1 MKHSRLI
8 EDHELP
14 VHLLD
19 PRAVGVRYTRDSLIV
34 DLEDGRSIHVPL
46 TWTERLAD
54 APAKKLKR
62 VEIRGGGRLLHWP
75 DLDEDISVARLLMPR
90 CPTCLN
96 REWYRQG
103 VAAGRRAALRS

>member
-1 MKHSRLI
+1 MKHSHLI

-14 VHLLD
+14 AHLLD
-19 PRAVGVRYTRDSLIV
+19 PRAVSVRYARDCFIV

-54 APAKKLKR
+54 ASAKKLKR
-62 VEIRGGGRLLHWP
+62 VEIYGGGRLLHWP

-96 REWYRQG
+96 REWYQQG

>member
-1 MKHSRLI
+1 MKHSHLI

-14 VHLLD
+14 AHLLD
-19 PRAVGVRYTRDSLIV
+19 PRAVSVRYARDCFIV

-75 DLDEDISVARLLMPR
+75 DLDEDISGRKMV
-90 CPTCLN
+90 
-96 REWYRQG
+96 E
-103 VAAGRRAALRS
+103 AGMKGAPSA